1 MLLRTLSHT
10 SCMELL
16 EDSLSIALESM
27 DGTVN
32 FVSTLQPHN
41 VREYSQSS
49 ADNVF
54 NTSTPSITPSEL
66 KKAKFT
72 KCETSQRAER
82 LSRHKIT
89 VFGSMTSLAQLGMA
103 TMGHYAVLR
112 TNRSILHFL
121 LS

>member
-10 SCMELL
+10 SRMELL
-16 EDSLSIALESM
+16 EDSLSIALQSM
-27 DGTVN
+27 DGAVN

-41 VREYSQSS
+41 LRDYSQSS

-54 NTSTPSITPSEL
+54 NTSMPSITPSEL

-72 KCETSQRAER
+72 KCETSLRAE
-82 LSRHKIT
+82 SRRQIT

-103 TMGHYAVLR
+103 AMGHYAVLR
-112 TNRSILHFL
+112 TNRNVLHFL